1 MRNYGIY
8 MDNDGYDGFIIL
20 VYTSEDHLYIYIS
33 ISIFLYI
40 YIYMYTYVGL
50 SSVYIYI
57 WENNNN
63 YISRPTSISFFF
75 FWCNGHKHVNH
86 QQLT

>member
-40 YIYMYTYVGL
+40 YIY
-50 SSVYIYI
+50 ICRF
-57 WENNNN
+57 E
-63 YISRPTSISFFF
+63 
-75 FWCNGHKHVNH
+75 
-86 QQLT
+86 

>member
-40 YIYMYTYVGL
+40 YTYVGL
-50 SSVYIYI
+50 SSVYIYGKI
-57 WENNNN
+57 T
-63 YISRPTSISFFF
+63 ITI
-75 FWCNGHKHVNH
+75 
-86 QQLT
+86 

>member
-20 VYTSEDHLYIYIS
+20 VYTSEDHLYIS
-33 ISIFLYI
+33 IYLYPYFCI
-40 YIYMYTYVGL
+40 YIYTYEVL
-50 SSVYIYI
+50 NSVYIHIYI

-63 YISRPTSISFFF
+63 YISRPTSI
-75 FWCNGHKHVNH
+75 
-86 QQLT
+86 

>member
-20 VYTSEDHLYIYIS
+20 VYTSEDHLYIY
-33 ISIFLYI
+33 LYI
-40 YIYMYTYVGL
+40 YIHISVYIYTYEVL
-50 SSVYIYI
+50 NSVYIHIYI

-63 YISRPTSISFFF
+63 YISRPTSI
-75 FWCNGHKHVNH
+75 
-86 QQLT
+86 